1 MQEEIKK
8 FLDEQLAALVLQR
21 RLPAEFRATAEN
33 FYLPLVNELHRLR
46 RDDKPLLLG
55 INGAQGTGKSTLADF
70 LQLAAEHLLGW
81 RTAVISIDDFYLTQ
95 AERRKLGRDVHP
107 LFATRGVPGTHDTA
121 MLTTYL
127 DRLEVLAAGETL
139 LLPKFDKARDDRA
152 AKSDWSIVEGP
163 VDLIVLEGWCVGSRP
178 QQSDALRVPVNT
190 LERIEDATALWR
202 TTANEY
208 LATTYKTIF
217 SRLDALVFLVAPSF
231 DAIHRWR
238 LEQERKLAETSV
250 QSSAVMD
257 EDQLRRF
264 IQFYERLTRHNLD
277 TLPDFS
283 DFVLTLDAGHAVT
296 SSHAGPGRS

>member
-1 MQEEIKK
+1 MQEKIKK
-8 FLDEQLAALVLQR
+8 FLDEQLPTLMSERQ
-21 RLPAEFRATAEN
+21 LPAEFRATAED
-33 FYLPLVNELHRLR
+33 FYLPLVTEIRRLH

-70 LQLAAEHLLGW
+70 LRLAAEHLFGW

-121 MLTTYL
+121 MLATYL
-127 DRLEVLAAGETL
+127 DRLDELAAGEAL

-152 AKSDWSIVEGP
+152 AKSDWLKVEGAI
-163 VDLIVLEGWCVGSRP
+163 DLIVLEGWCVGSQA

-202 TTANEY
+202 TTVNEY
-208 LATTYKTIF
+208 LATTYRTIF
-217 SRLDALVFLVAPSF
+217 LRLDALVFLVAPSF

-238 LEQERKLAETSV
+238 LEQERKLAQASA

-277 TLPDFS
+277 TLPGFS
-283 DFVLTLDAGHAVT
+283 DFVLTLGANHAVI